1 MHGLLIALLTVA
13 TALVLLPVLVFGGEV
28 ALAMLP
34 ASSSPAASAPQ
45 LSAPRPPVAVLV
57 PAHNESGAI
66 AASLQA
72 ILAQL
77 RQDDRLLVVADNCSD
92 DTRAVAA
99 ATGAEVIERHDVQR
113 RGKGFALDFGVR
125 YLAQRPP
132 AVLIIVD
139 ADCLISSGAIDQLAS
154 LCAARGRPIQ
164 ARYLMR
170 LPPGAG
176 ALRRIAQFAWLVRNE
191 VRPRGLLRIGLPCQ
205 LMGSGMAFAWT
216 DVAGG
221 RLASGHLVEDLKLG
235 LELAEAG
242 RAPLFCP
249 TAIVSSVFPA
259 SAAGVEGQ
267 RRRWEHGHL
276 SVLLSQGPRLL
287 GRALARA
294 DAAIL
299 ALTLDLLVPPVAL
312 LSLLAGAV
320 WVMDLVAWSLSGS
333 TFPLL
338 LGSIT
343 LGLLM
348 GSVLLAWLR
357 FGRDTVSLGTLLL
370 AGAYALG
377 KLPLYAGFMIARQ
390 VDWVRSRR
398 DGESDGAKPR

>member
-1 MHGLLIALLTVA
+1 MHGLLMALLTVT
-13 TALVLLPVLVFGGEV
+13 TALVLLPVLVFAGEV
-28 ALAMLP
+28 ALALW
-34 ASSSPAASAPQ
+34 PAARLPEPGAQ
-45 LSAPRPPVAVLV
+45 RPSVAVLV
-57 PAHNESGAI
+57 PAHNEADAI
-66 AASLQA
+66 AANLQA

-77 RQDDRLLVVADNCSD
+77 RLEDRLLVVADNCSD
-92 DTRAVAA
+92 DTLAVAA
-99 ATGAEVIERHDVQR
+99 ATGAEVIERRDVQQ

-125 YLAQRPP
+125 HLAQHPP
-132 AVLIIVD
+132 GVLIIVD
-139 ADCLISSGAIDQLAS
+139 ADCLIASGAIQQLAS
-154 LCAARGRPIQ
+154 LCASARRPVQ

-170 LPPGAG
+170 LPPGAPP
-176 ALRRIAQFAWLVRNE
+176 LRRIAQFAWLVRNE
-191 VRPRGLLRIGLPCQ
+191 VRPRGLLRLGLPCQ

-249 TAIVSSVFPA
+249 SALVSSVFPA
-259 SAAGVEGQ
+259 SAAGVESQ

-287 GRALARA
+287 MRALMRA
-294 DAAIL
+294 DAAAL
-299 ALTLDLLVPPVAL
+299 ALTMDLLVPPVAL

-320 WVMDLVAWSLSGS
+320 WLMDLLAWIFFASAL
-333 TFPLL
+333 PLL
-338 LGSIT
+338 LGSMT

-348 GSVLLAWLR
+348 LSVLLAWLR

-370 AGAYALG
+370 AGAYALK
-377 KLPLYAGFMIARQ
+377 KLPLYAGFVIARQ

-398 DGESDGAKPR
+398 DGEGDGAKPR